1 MKKTALMF
9 LACLLGILW
18 LTSLPQSDLVADE
31 KISLT
36 LNKGNKWRIG
46 YYEGGPWQDYR
57 ESLKAVAEGL
67 MERGWIEKQTLPQVS
82 ISDQPA
88 TEL

>member
-31 KISLT
+31 KIS
-36 LNKGNKWRIG
+36 
-46 YYEGGPWQDYR
+46 
-57 ESLKAVAEGL
+57 SL
-67 MERGWIEKQTLPQVS
+67 
-82 ISDQPA
+82 
-88 TEL
+88 